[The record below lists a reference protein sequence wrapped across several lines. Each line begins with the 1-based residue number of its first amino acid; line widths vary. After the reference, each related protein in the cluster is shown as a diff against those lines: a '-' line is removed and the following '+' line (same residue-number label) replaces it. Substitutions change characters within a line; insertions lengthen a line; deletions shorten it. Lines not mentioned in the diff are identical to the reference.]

1 MSCKGMEN
9 AQTISWVMCAIVCRD
24 DYVIG
29 GVAWTPSIP
38 QQPFAII
45 RVR

>member
-1 MSCKGMEN
+1 MEN
-9 AQTISWVMCAIVCRD
+9 AQTLSWVVCVIVYRD
-24 DYVIG
+24 DYING
-29 GVAWTPSIP
+29 GIAWTPSIP